1 MFTADII
8 SKMKQSNISVDGE
21 KTKLRFKEVWTSAK
35 ASEKKEVAALAG
47 VSINSIYRVY
57 NTGSI
62 SAKITVA
69 LALTM
74 NVNPFYL
81 TGEAEDVGD
90 CSEDIIKALFVKHS
104 YVELWNEHIT
114 QQKKAARKAKRES
127 QQAEPPQEEISAE
140 AEAEPEMVVEDAKP
154 QASANENAS
163 ILAMPDEDV
172 MLLVRSLKLK
182 AGIGVPSAVE
192 AVKRLDEI
200 LFV

>member
-1 MFTADII
+1 MFTSEII

-21 KTKLRFKEVWTSAK
+21 KTKLRFKEIWTSAK

-81 TGEAEDVGD
+81 TGEAEDVGE
-90 CSEDIIKALFVKHS
+90 CSEELIKALFVKHN
-104 YVELWNEHIT
+104 YVTLWNEHIS
-114 QQKKAARKAKRES
+114 QQKKAARKAKRDS
-127 QQAEPPQEEISAE
+127 QQTEPPPQEETIAEVE
-140 AEAEPEMVVEDAKP
+140 AETVIEDALP
-154 QASANENAS
+154 QASENENAS

-182 AGIGVPSAVE
+182 AGIGVASAVE